1 MFQGYVGKVFEDV
14 QGPSQRSFFFPSQT
28 NLGINGTRWESH
40 VFTAIFVGSDLGD
53 LPRDLLSKVL
63 MPGICNWTWRVKA
76 GSSKM
81 GWT

>member
-1 MFQGYVGKVFEDV
+1 MLENSLKMFKVQANDFL
-14 QGPSQRSFFFPSQT
+14 FFPSQT

-40 VFTAIFVGSDLGD
+40 VFTAMFVGSDLGD